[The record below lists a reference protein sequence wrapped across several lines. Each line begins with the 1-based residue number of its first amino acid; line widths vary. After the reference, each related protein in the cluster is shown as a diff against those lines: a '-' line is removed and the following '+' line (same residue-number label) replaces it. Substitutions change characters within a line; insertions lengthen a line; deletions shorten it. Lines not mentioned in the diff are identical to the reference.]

1 MLVTV
6 LVAAALLGS
15 GEGRADSLGLVMITD
30 PAGRPLIL
38 NAPGGA
44 GGSAPARVPS
54 VPRERRE
61 NLWPMVREIASS
73 HGVDPS
79 LVDLV
84 IRMESGYNPWAVSRK
99 GAQGMMQLMPATAS
113 MYGVRDVFD
122 AQQNVVGGVR
132 YLRDLLARFSSNLSL
147 ALAAYNAGPGAVER
161 HGGIPPFRE
170 TQHYVTSILDAYQGS
185 GVGRLGGGFGTMVH
199 RGPPPSASQGP
210 DGRLIISNLPQHT
223 TPQVARRLRL

>member
-1 MLVTV
+1 M
-6 LVAAALLGS
+6 VAVVAVVPLGS
-15 GEGRADSLGLVMITD
+15 GQGRADSLGLVMVTD
-30 PAGRPLIL
+30 PAGRPVIL
-38 NAPGGA
+38 NAPGGV
-44 GGSAPARVPS
+44 GRVAPARVPS
-54 VPRERRE
+54 ASRERRE

-73 HGVDPS
+73 HGLDPN

-122 AQQNVVGGVR
+122 ARQNVVGGVR
-132 YLRDLLARFSSNLSL
+132 YLRDLLARYSSNLSL
-147 ALAAYNAGPGAVER
+147 ALAAYNAGPTAVER

-170 TQHYVTSILDAYQGS
+170 TQHYVSSILDAYQG
-185 GVGRLGGGFGTMVH
+185 GGAGKLGGGFGTMVH

-223 TPQVARRLRL
+223 TPQVTRRLRL